1 MDILLARQPIF
12 DGGDRIAAY
21 ELFFRASAR
30 SSSTTQSP
38 PAPER
43 ILADAVLGFG
53 LDRIAEHERV
63 FLSITPELLIAETVR
78 VLPPTRVVL
87 QLDASTAPTP
97 ELIEAASRLTWD
109 GYAIALANVG
119 GPVSESLARVAAI
132 AKVDVRGLPDATLA
146 DLAGQMRAMQVRL
159 LAENVEHR
167 AEQQQCINL
176 GFQLFQ
182 GVRFSRPQ
190 TLVRKDRPVAHVHTY
205 RLLKL
210 LRTSSSQ
217 DAEIEDLLKRD
228 VTLTYKLLRIVN
240 AAAIGGREIWS
251 IGHAIRLLGREAL
264 ARWVTLLLLSD
275 IGDSGIASELTHMAM
290 TRARHCELLASDV
303 GVPRANQ
310 SLFLVGLLSLLDQLL
325 QMPMEDLT
333 REMELAPDVRDALLY
348 RTDFFGEV
356 LSLVES
362 HAEGA
367 WDASAAL
374 GASLGVSD
382 DVVAARY
389 VEALSWAAE
398 QDPRRTTMAA

>member
-1 MDILLARQPIF
+1 M
-12 DGGDRIAAY
+12 
-21 ELFFRASAR
+21 
-30 SSSTTQSP
+30 
-38 PAPER
+38 
-43 ILADAVLGFG
+43 
-53 LDRIAEHERV
+53 
-63 FLSITPELLIAETVR
+63 
-78 VLPPTRVVL
+78 
-87 QLDASTAPTP
+87 
-97 ELIEAASRLTWD
+97 
-109 GYAIALANVG
+109 
-119 GPVSESLARVAAI
+119 
-132 AKVDVRGLPDATLA
+132 
-146 DLAGQMRAMQVRL
+146 
-159 LAENVEHR
+159 
-167 AEQQQCINL
+167 
-176 GFQLFQ
+176 
-182 GVRFSRPQ
+182 
-190 TLVRKDRPVAHVHTY
+190 PVAHVHTY

-210 LRTSSSQ
+210 LRTPSSQ

-240 AAAIGGREIWS
+240 SAAIGGREIWS

-275 IGDSGIASELTHMAM
+275 IGDSGLAGELTHMAM
-290 TRARHCELLASDV
+290 TRARHCELLARDV

-398 QDPRRTTMAA
+398 QDPRRTTIAA